1 MVSQNIIHHGK
12 EDNMSKFVR
21 NGVVNMDWREDCFF
35 ESKEDGFVAA
45 VQEYNTPRGVT
56 PLLFMDKHIMIVAN
70 EQGEPCS
77 VDELYERV
85 AKNYDSEEEFT
96 DEYEDDIVFMD
107 DEDALIEEGFTQEQI
122 DDVNNRFSDL
132 SSYFADEYYDNEG
145 NVYHDSDL

>member
-12 EDNMSKFVR
+12 EDNMSKFVK
-21 NGVVNMDWREDCFF
+21 NEVVKMDWREDCFF

-70 EQGEPCS
+70 EKGEPCS
-77 VDELYERV
+77 VDQLYERV
-85 AKNYDSEEEFT
+85 AKNYDSPEDFV
-96 DEYEDDIVFMD
+96 DEYEDDVVFMD
-107 DEDALIEEGFTQEQI
+107 DEDSLAEEGFTQEQI

-132 SSYFADEYYDNEG
+132 SSYFADEYVDSQG
-145 NVYHDSDL
+145 NVYYDSDL